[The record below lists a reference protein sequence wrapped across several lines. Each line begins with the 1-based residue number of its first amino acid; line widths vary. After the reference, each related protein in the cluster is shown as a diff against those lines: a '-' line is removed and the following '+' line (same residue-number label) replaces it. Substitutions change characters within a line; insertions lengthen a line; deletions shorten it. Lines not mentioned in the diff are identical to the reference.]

1 MEYISELKD
10 GVEFRKRSILM
21 LGIVFKGTAIPI
33 YWMLLDKR
41 GNSDTPERIALIQ
54 MFIDHFGKNCIK
66 GILADQEFVGKDW
79 FGWLLKERVWFYIR
93 IKNNTITT
101 NAKGLK
107 VDIDA
112 LFYGLKSNEQRCLKG
127 KRFVWGHLVYRAGL
141 RLVDGALLIVATSE
155 LPETAITY
163 GLRWEIEC
171 LFGCFKGRGFNFEDT
186 HITDKVRIK
195 KLVALLAIAFTEAH
209 RTGEWQNE
217 HKPIK
222 IKKHGRP
229 AVSLFRYG
237 LDFLCDSIVRLAYKT
252 NHFQQ
257 ALKILNSM
265 PSLACS

>member
-1 MEYISELKD
+1 M
-10 GVEFRKRSILM
+10 
-21 LGIVFKGTAIPI
+21 
-33 YWMLLDKR
+33 
-41 GNSDTPERIALIQ
+41 
-54 MFIDHFGKNCIK
+54 
-66 GILADQEFVGKDW
+66 
-79 FGWLLKERVWFYIR
+79 
-93 IKNNTITT
+93 

-127 KRFVWGHLVYRAGL
+127 KRFVWGHLVYLAGL
-141 RLVDGALLIVATSE
+141 RLVDGELLIVATTE
-155 LPETAITY
+155 LPETAITTY

-195 KLVALLAIAFTEAH
+195 KLVALLAIAFTWAH

-265 PSLACS
+265 PSFACS